1 MFYFDT
7 LEYQSKTFLLK
18 MSRYNLQKL
27 TPKTRDIL
35 FNEYC
40 KAVLKLKSVNEVRDF
55 FNDLFSFTEFG
66 MLARRL
72 LAAKMLMDRHTYEEI
87 NKRLKMGMD
96 TIEKINKN
104 LNFGKGYRMVLKRL
118 NKGK

>member
-1 MFYFDT
+1 
-7 LEYQSKTFLLK
+7 LEYQSEAFNK

-40 KAVLKLKSVNEVRDF
+40 RAILKLKSIKEVREF
-55 FNDLFSFTEFG
+55 FNDIFSFTEFG

-72 LAAKMLMDRHTYEEI
+72 LAAKMLLDGHTYEEI
-87 NKRLKMGMD
+87 NQRLKMGMD
-96 TIEKINKN
+96 TIERINRN
-104 LNFGKGYRMVLKRL
+104 LNFGKGYKMVLKRL
-118 NKGK
+118 NKGR